1 MKIPL
6 SLIRSFV
13 EIDVPLETICNQLT
27 LLGIEVDS
35 CINPIPPFSGV
46 VVGEILSTKPHP
58 NAEKLQIAEVHY
70 GKGTLS
76 VVCGA
81 ENCRPGIKTAFA
93 MIGARLSDGDGFS
106 REIAKTSIRGEES
119 NGMLCSAEELSLWK
133 DSSGILEL
141 PQEFENGEDLIS
153 LWDPI
158 LECSFTP
165 NLGHCLSAL
174 GVARELSAS
183 LQKPLKP
190 SSTKAIASSPSRTQI
205 NVTVEETKLCPRYMG
220 RLIEN
225 VTIAPSPFWLQ
236 KILLQC
242 GMKPI
247 SNVVDITNFVMLLR
261 GQPLHAFD
269 ANLIE
274 GEKIHIAPAKSTEE
288 WVGLDGI
295 KREILKGTLLISDA
309 KKRLAIAGILGGEN
323 SAVSTSTKNIFLEAA
338 FFDPT
343 TVRKSSKALGI
354 RTDSAIRFEK
364 GVDPNG
370 VALALEEATR
380 LIVEICQGTA
390 AQEVIDLYPHPI
402 SSKEIAVRP
411 ERVNKLLGTKLSV
424 SEIEQIFHRLEC
436 QTKGT
441 FIVSPPTYRF
451 DLCEEIDLI
460 EEVARI
466 YGYNNIEKTAE
477 RSTPSQVPNDPVYHF
492 ETLLRERCAGQGLQ
506 EFLNSDL
513 ISPKMADLCVE
524 IVNTKGMSL
533 LKTLHAKTEEYSIL
547 RPSLLPG
554 LLTVAQTNIDL
565 KNTSFRAFEIGR
577 IHFLQKGK
585 SVEIPMLALLMTGM
599 EMPLQWSLKK
609 ENADFYTLKGV
620 LENLLTSLHVGPI
633 SFHPSNHCSF
643 HTGRQAEIKVGDL
656 VIGTFGE
663 IHPQMLAKADVKQRL
678 LFAELNIECLMQL
691 EQKKT
696 KFKTIPHLPASER
709 DWTLSISTALH
720 TEKVFQA
727 IQQHQTPILEK
738 FELIDLYI
746 PEAQAVKNITIRF
759 TYRDLVKTIS
769 FEEVEKEHSRLL
781 EAVKQS
787 IS

>member
-35 CINPIPPFSGV
+35 CINPLPPFSGV
-46 VVGEILSTKPHP
+46 VVGEVLSTKPHP
-58 NAEKLQIAEVHY
+58 NAEKLQIAQVDY

-93 MIGARLSDGDGFS
+93 MIGALLSSGES
-106 REIAKTSIRGEES
+106 APRQIAKTSIRGAES

-141 PQEFENGEDLIS
+141 PQDWENGKDLLS

-174 GVARELSAS
+174 GIARELAAS
-183 LQKPLKP
+183 LQKPIKLSSIKP
-190 SSTKAIASSPSRTQI
+190 SLASQVHKKI
-205 NVTVEETKLCPRYMG
+205 HVTVEDSKLCPRYMG
-220 RLIEN
+220 RLIEG

-247 SNVVDITNFVMLLR
+247 CNVVDITNFIMMQR

-269 ANLIE
+269 ADQIE
-274 GEKIHIAPAKSTEE
+274 GKKIHIAQAKSQED

-295 KREILKGTLLISDA
+295 RREIPKGTLLISDE
-309 KKRLAIAGILGGEN
+309 KKGLALAGILGGEN
-323 SAVSTSTKNIFLEAA
+323 SAVGNTTKNIFLEAA

-343 TVRKSSKALGI
+343 TVRKNSKAMGI

-364 GVDPNG
+364 GIDPNG

-380 LIVEICQGTA
+380 LIVEICHG
-390 AQEVIDLYPHPI
+390 VPSGDPIDLYPHPI
-402 SSKEIAVRP
+402 QPKTIPVRP
-411 ERVNKLLGTKLSV
+411 ERVNKLLGTKISV
-424 SEIEQIFHRLEC
+424 SEMEQIFRRLEC
-436 QTKGT
+436 QTKDT

-466 YGYNNIEKTAE
+466 YGYNNIEKAPA
-477 RSTPSQVPNDPVYHF
+477 RSISSQISNDLGYRF
-492 ETLLRERCAGQGLQ
+492 ETLLRARCVGQGLQ
-506 EFLNSDL
+506 EFLTSDL

-524 IVNTKGMSL
+524 IVNTKGMRL

-565 KNTSFRAFEIGR
+565 KNTNWRAFEIGR

-585 SVEIPMLALLMTGM
+585 CIEIPMLALLMTGM
-599 EMPLQWSLKK
+599 QAPLQWGVKKEEVDFYSLK
-609 ENADFYTLKGV
+609 GI
-620 LENLLTSLHVGPI
+620 LENLLTSLHIGPI
-633 SFHPSNHCSF
+633 SFHPSQHCSF
-643 HTGRQAEIKVGDL
+643 HSGRQAEIKVGDL
-656 VIGTFGE
+656 VIGTLGE

-678 LFAELNIECLMQL
+678 LFAELNIEYLMQL
-691 EQKKT
+691 EHSKA
-696 KFKTIPHLPASER
+696 KFKTIPHLPSSER
-709 DWTLSISTALH
+709 DWTLSIPTAVH
-720 TEKVFQA
+720 IEKVFQA
-727 IQQHQTPILEK
+727 IQKHRTPILEK

-746 PEAQAVKNITIRF
+746 PESQAQKNVTIRF
-759 TYRDLVKTIS
+759 TYRDLVKTVS
-769 FEEVEKEHSRLL
+769 FEEVEKEHSRLV
-781 EAVKQS
+781 EAVQKS
-787 IS
+787 I